1 MERFFLYTP
10 HMKKR
15 VVIEKEIG
23 ETPLM
28 SLQKWKRANP
38 AYANMPA
45 SYAGRLD
52 PMASGKLLVLLGE
65 ECKKQKA
72 YTNLDKEYE
81 IEVLLDIG
89 SDTGDA
95 LGLVE
100 YSHKEMS
107 PERFAL
113 RAVLCAELGAHMR
126 AYPQFSSKTVNG
138 KPLFLHTL
146 EGGIKLINIPEHEE
160 HIYDIKMRQVVSISS
175 AELSVRIAD
184 FLAKVPISDEPSKLL
199 GADFR
204 VNEVRASWEKLF
216 ATVGERSLTVLSLR
230 VSCGSGT
237 YMRSLSGRIGES
249 LGTRA
254 VALSIKR
261 TKIGKYW
268 KGWWLKNL

>member
-1 MERFFLYTP
+1 
-10 HMKKR
+10 MKNR
-15 VVIEKEIG
+15 VVIEKLSG

-28 SLQKWKRANP
+28 ALQKWKHVNP
-38 AYANMPA
+38 AYANVPA

-72 YTNLDKEYE
+72 YTGLDKEYE
-81 IEVLLDIG
+81 IEVLLDVG

-100 YSHKEMS
+100 YVGRETR
-107 PERFAL
+107 PEREAL
-113 RAVLCAELGAHMR
+113 RAVLRAEHGAHR
-126 AYPQFSSKTVNG
+126 RPYPQFSSKAVNG

-160 HIYDIKMRQVVSISS
+160 HIYDIKVRQSVSISS
-175 AELSVRIAD
+175 TALAARIAD
-184 FLAKVPISDEPSKLL
+184 FLAKVPTSDEPSKAL

-204 VNEVRASWEKLF
+204 INEVRASWEKLF
-216 ATVGERSLTVLSLR
+216 ATVGERTFTILSLR
-230 VSCGSGT
+230 VACGSGT
-237 YMRSLSGRIGES
+237 YMRSLAGRIGEA

-254 VALSIKR
+254 LVLSIRR
-261 TKIGKYW
+261 TRIGTYW
-268 KGWWLKNL
+268 KGWWLKSL

>member
-1 MERFFLYTP
+1 
-10 HMKKR
+10 MKKR
-15 VVIEKEIG
+15 AVIEKCVG

-28 SLQKWKRANP
+28 ALHKWKRANP
-38 AYANMPA
+38 VYANMPA

-72 YTNLDKEYE
+72 YTGLDKEYE
-81 IEVLLDIG
+81 IEVLLDVG

-100 YSHKEMS
+100 YADRETR
-107 PERFAL
+107 PEREAL
-113 RAVLCAELGAHMR
+113 RAVLRTEHGAHLR
-126 AYPQFSSKTVNG
+126 PYPQFSSKTVNG

-146 EGGIKLINIPEHEE
+146 EGGIKLIDIPEHEE
-160 HIYDIKMRQVVSISS
+160 HIYSIKVRQFVPISS
-175 AELSVRIAD
+175 TALAARIVD
-184 FLAKVPISDEPSKLL
+184 FLAKVPTSDEPSKLL

-204 VNEVRASWEKLF
+204 INEVRTSWEKLF
-216 ATVGERSLTVLSLR
+216 AAAGERTFTVLSLR

-237 YMRSLSGRIGES
+237 YMRSLAGRLGEA

-254 VALSIKR
+254 LALSIRR
-261 TKIGKYW
+261 TRIGKYW
-268 KGWWLKNL
+268 NGWWLRSL

>member
-1 MERFFLYTP
+1 
-10 HMKKR
+10 MKKR

-23 ETPLM
+23 ETPLTA
-28 SLQKWKRANP
+28 LHTWKRENP
-38 AYANMPA
+38 AYVHMPA

-72 YTNLDKEYE
+72 YTGLDKEYE
-81 IEVLLDIG
+81 IEVLLDAG

-100 YSHKEMS
+100 YAQKETRM
-107 PERFAL
+107 EREVLHAAL
-113 RAVLCAELGAHMR
+113 RTEHGAHLR

-160 HIYDIKMRQVVSISS
+160 HIYNIKVQDSISISS
-175 AELSVRIAD
+175 TALATRVAD
-184 FLAKVPISDEPSKLL
+184 FLAKVPTSDEPSKLL

-204 VNEVRASWEKLF
+204 INEVRTSWEKLF
-216 ATVGERSLTVLSLR
+216 ANAGERTFTVLSLR

-237 YMRSLSGRIGES
+237 YMRSLAGRLGEA

-254 VALSIKR
+254 LALSIRR
-261 TKIGKYW
+261 TRIGKYW
-268 KGWWLKNL
+268 KGWWLKSL